1 MKAERGLIPL
11 AVLALLLVL
20 SLASDLPDP
29 PPLARIHEAQGAS
42 RRPGPGGAVGLADQ
56 PPVRIH
62 EIQGASHVS
71 PKVDAL
77 VSTQGIVTAKR
88 AYGFFLQDPEPDA
101 DPATSEAIFVYTG
114 SAPSVDVGDEV
125 LVGGTVKEYRP
136 GGSGTSNLTTTE
148 IDDPGRSVTVL
159 SSDNLLPTPVVLGV
173 GGRIPPGS
181 VIEDDAAGDVEAS
194 GVVFDPSSDGL
205 DFYESLEGMRV
216 QVNDAVAVGP
226 RNAYGEIPVVGDG
239 GASAGTRTACGGV
252 LIRPAD
258 FNPERIIVDD
268 AIMPTPSVD
277 VGDRF
282 DGPIVGVVGY
292 SSGNYKLHVTT
303 PPSVNPGYLH
313 QEVTTAPTPDHVAIA
328 TLNAANLAPGDPAS
342 RFRKLAALVVG
353 NLKSPDVVA
362 VEEVQDDN
370 GSIDDSVV
378 DASDT
383 YNTLLSAIQDA
394 GGPIY
399 QFRQIDPV
407 DDQDGGEPGGNIRQ
421 GFLFRTDRGL
431 SFVDRPGGTS
441 TAAVSVAGRGPDT
454 HLSLSPGRVA
464 PENPAFANSRK
475 PLAGEFS
482 FKGQRL
488 FVIANH
494 LNSKSGDQPYFGR
507 FQPPTFGSEVQRKAQ
522 AQVVN
527 DFVDSILAADP
538 AADVVVLGDLNDF
551 EFSEALG
558 TLKGGALTN
567 LIETLP
573 EGERYT
579 YVYDGNS
586 QTLDHIL
593 VSSSLLRRP
602 FECDVVHVNSE
613 FAVRASDHDP
623 VVARLSVGYSAYLP
637 LIWQRPPGP

>member
-1 MKAERGLIPL
+1 MNAERGLILL
-11 AVLALLLVL
+11 AVLAVALLLVL
-20 SLASDLPDP
+20 SLASDLPIP

-42 RRPGPGGAVGLADQ
+42 RRPGGAVALADQ

-71 PKVDAL
+71 PMVDTL

-88 AYGFFLQDPEPDA
+88 ANGFFVQDPEPDA

-114 SAPSVDVGDEV
+114 SVPSVVVGDEV
-125 LVGGTVKEYRP
+125 LVSGTVKEYRP

-159 SSDNLLPTPVVLGV
+159 SGDNPLPTPVVLGV

-194 GVVFDPSSDGL
+194 GVFDPSSDGL

-216 QVNDAVAVGP
+216 QVNGAVAVGP
-226 RNAYGEIPVVGDG
+226 RNTYGEIPVVGDG
-239 GASAGTRTACGGV
+239 GANAGIRTARGGV
-252 LIRPAD
+252 LIRPD
-258 FNPERIIVDD
+258 DLNPERIIVDR
-268 AIMPTPSVD
+268 AIVATPSVD

-282 DGPIVGVVGY
+282 DGPIIGVVGY
-292 SSGNYKLHVTT
+292 SSGNFKLHLTAS
-303 PPSVNPGYLH
+303 PPTVNPGGLR
-313 QEVTTAPTPDHVAIA
+313 QEVTTAPTPDHVAVA

-342 RFRKLAALVVG
+342 KFKKLAALVVG
-353 NLKSPDVVA
+353 NLKSPDIVA

-383 YNTLLSAIQDA
+383 YNMLLSAIQDA

-431 SFVDRPGGTS
+431 SFVDRLGGTS
-441 TAAVSVAGRGPDT
+441 TAAVSVAGSGPDT
-454 HLSLSPGRVA
+454 HLSFSPGRIA

-482 FKGQRL
+482 FMGRKL

-494 LNSKSGDQPYFGR
+494 FNSKSGDQPYFGR
-507 FQPPTFGSEVQRKAQ
+507 FQPPAFGSEVQRKAQ

-538 AADVVVLGDLNDF
+538 AANVVVLGDLNDF
-551 EFSEALG
+551 EFSETLG

-593 VSSSLLRRP
+593 ASSSLLQRP

-623 VVARLSVGYSAYLP
+623 VVARLSVASSTYLP
-637 LIWQRPPGP
+637 LIWHRPPVP